1 MTYFRMKH
9 GFNPRPL
16 IIFELTKIKKNFTL
30 NRIMIY
36 IYIYNQNDQNTLKFS
51 YSSIR
56 YDIQKY

>member
-16 IIFELTKIKKNFTL
+16 VIFELTKIKKNFTL

-36 IYIYNQNDQNTLKFS
+36 IYIYI
-51 YSSIR
+51 IR
-56 YDIQKY
+56 TIRIH